1 MYTRAMKYIYIFFLF
16 LRCILLSCW
25 TFYLLKE
32 LYQKGDSKYIKE
44 HILLDSILFGNTATC
59 IAEVYAI
66 FIY

>member
-1 MYTRAMKYIYIFFLF
+1 MRAMKYIYIFFLL

-25 TFYLLKE
+25 AFYLLKE
-32 LYQKGDSKYIKE
+32 LYQKGDSKYIKV
-44 HILLDSILFGNTATC
+44 HILLDSILFSNTATC